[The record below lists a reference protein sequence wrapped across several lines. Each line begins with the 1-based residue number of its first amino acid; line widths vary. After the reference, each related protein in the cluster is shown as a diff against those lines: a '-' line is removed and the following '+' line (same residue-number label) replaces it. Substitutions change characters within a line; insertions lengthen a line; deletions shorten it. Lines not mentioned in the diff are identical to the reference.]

1 MDFVRNGLE
10 QDWICFILPKYFWN
24 AALTTDC
31 VSLPLNDLHLL
42 LRSLVTLAEEYI
54 LSHSDWR
61 SYLTKY
67 FKTFWLALQI
77 SRLDFQL
84 TLRYLRA
91 SPRYLKEKYLGV
103 NPEYSLEG
111 LVAEAE
117 APVLWPPDWK
127 SRLIGKDP
135 DAGEDWRQ
143 RRKGQQIES
152 DWFNGHE
159 FEQTLGESGRQMS
172 LVCYSPWGCRVR
184 HNLATEKQQIW
195 YVS

>member
-84 TLRYLRA
+84 TLRDLRA

-127 SRLIGKDP
+127 SRPIGKDP

-143 RRKGQQIES
+143 KEKGAANWIRLIQWTWIWTDSGRKWKTDEPCVLQSMGLQSQTQLS
-152 DWFNGHE
+152 DWKATN
-159 FEQTLGESGRQMS
+159 
-172 LVCYSPWGCRVR
+172 LVC
-184 HNLATEKQQIW
+184 
-195 YVS
+195 